1 MSNIFEISQPDVASD
16 DSQQGV
22 KHEPTGPKTKLKAP
36 YLQKLTAEQQTRQIA
51 FRDYRVTHSALR
63 RVLTDLLPLLMTA
76 SETNVIC
83 VTGATGVGKSTLTK
97 VMLNK
102 LVEDFDPLMEED
114 ASAIPLVYVEARRDG
129 NARNGF
135 GRLYRKLIA
144 ALWEP
149 GMSKKVPFTV
159 QGGKVVM
166 NSRAQDTVDELRD
179 LLEDCLKQ
187 RKTRVVVIDEAAQ
200 LARFGKPEDVMDTI
214 KSLANTTNTKW
225 LLVGSFDLYDILT
238 TNGQTMRRMALLNM
252 ERYRKENRDE
262 LDDDNDDVK
271 SFKKVVTNLQKA
283 WPCAEKPNFAAVSG
297 ELMEM
302 SLGCVGLLKTFM
314 LDAANLQMRK
324 SGEKWNYEFMKK
336 AQKAIGLRGKIEEEI
351 LRGEKRVRDAV
362 YGNSLWDDKK
372 FDQIIRLMEAKKVAE
387 ASEI

>member
-1 MSNIFEISQPDVASD
+1 MSNTFETIQSD
-16 DSQQGV
+16 IATDESEPSV
-22 KHEPTGPKTKLKAP
+22 KHEPKGPKTKLKAP
-36 YLQKLTAEQQTRQIA
+36 YLQKLTAEQQTRQFA

-63 RVLTDLLPLLMTA
+63 RVITDLMPLLMTA

-97 VMLNK
+97 VMLSK
-102 LVEDFDPLMEED
+102 LVENFDPMMEAD

-144 ALWEP
+144 QLWEP
-149 GMSKKVPFTV
+149 GMSKKVPFTI

-166 NSRAQDTVDELRD
+166 NSRAQTTVDDLRE
-179 LLEDCLKQ
+179 LLEDCLEQ

-225 LLVGSFDLYDILT
+225 LLVGSFDLYDILA

-252 ERYRKENRDE
+252 ERYRAENRDK
-262 LDDDNDDVK
+262 LDDDKDDPK
-271 SFKKVVTNLQKA
+271 SFEKVVKLLQAA
-283 WPCAEKPNFAAVSG
+283 WPCAEKPNFAAVSD
-297 ELMEM
+297 ELMAM

-324 SGEKWNYEFMKK
+324 PGEKWSYEFMKM
-336 AQKAIGLRGKIEEEI
+336 AQKSIGLRSKIEEEI
-351 LRGEKRVRDAV
+351 LRGEKRVQDAV
-362 YGNSLWDDKK
+362 YGNSLWDAKK
-372 FDQIIRLMEAKKVAE
+372 FDQIIRLMDAKKVAE
-387 ASEI
+387 ANEI